1 LSLSGPTILEVVGK
15 VERSNLALID
25 DGATVIDGGAEMV
38 TDGGRDTAGT
48 LRTEIKCLACGN
60 RAEELEEHH
69 LHMARASHRDK
80 GETWVRPSS

>member
-1 LSLSGPTILEVVGK
+1 MPNCTDCDAYIQSGARCQMCR
-15 VERSNLALID
+15 VEHQHGTL
-25 DGATVIDGGAEMV
+25 